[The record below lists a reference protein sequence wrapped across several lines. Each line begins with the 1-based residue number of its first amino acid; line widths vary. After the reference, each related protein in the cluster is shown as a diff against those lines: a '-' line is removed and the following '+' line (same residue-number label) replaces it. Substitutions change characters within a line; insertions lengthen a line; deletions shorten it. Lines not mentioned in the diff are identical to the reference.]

1 MIKCLKSFLV
11 VNLVEIFLECGIKD
25 SSSILS
31 IISKLIPTVRILSW
45 IKILVNRY
53 FGKKLY
59 DSIVHF
65 KGMDFVSTI
74 VLFVS
79 KIHFK
84 RAMNRLFDA
93 RWEIFMATSQSEV
106 CQKYLWLGF
115 LRVVQTQVISI
126 FDVGKG
132 RIRHRK
138 TEFQSRHIQSILSR

>member
-1 MIKCLKSFLV
+1 MSWIFIELFLNACLNSLLSVLSLISRNALRDNWLIKCLKSFLV

-31 IISKLIPTVRILSW
+31 IISKFIPTVRILSR

-53 FGKKLY
+53 FGQKLY
-59 DSIVHF
+59 DSIVYF

-84 RAMNRLFDA
+84 RAMNRLLTLGGRF
-93 RWEIFMATSQSEV
+93 
-106 CQKYLWLGF
+106 LWLPAN
-115 LRVVQTQVISI
+115 LRSVKSTY
-126 FDVGKG
+126 
-132 RIRHRK
+132 
-138 TEFQSRHIQSILSR
+138 E